1 MEVGRQGISGN
12 AGASFG
18 KGRQIHVLCEG
29 GRKVYSL
36 PVLIAEPDPMLR
48 TLYRKVV
55 LEGQEYSFAGF
66 AENGEEIVPLLS
78 KTTVN
83 LVLLEIAL
91 HGFDGLEGFRRMRAH
106 FPRVDFIILSSEKSP
121 DTVRGAICSGAFD
134 YLIKPFEWER
144 LTRALAAYSEYYRG
158 LVGRDMPWRQEDLD
172 RLLGFRKR
180 LSGAPEGA
188 PKGFQETLLI
198 RLGKLLQESRKPLS
212 AANAGRMLGISRSS
226 ARRYLELL
234 AERGEV
240 TVDYELSTVGRP
252 QKLYFASGPIVKR
265 KQNHPKSSIN

>member
-1 MEVGRQGISGN
+1 M
-12 AGASFG
+12 
-18 KGRQIHVLCEG
+18 
-29 GRKVYSL
+29 YSL

-55 LEGQEYSFAGF
+55 VEGQGYSFAGF
-66 AENGEEIVPLLS
+66 AEKGGEIAPLLS

-83 LVLLEIAL
+83 LVLLDIAL
-91 HGFDGLEGFRRMRAH
+91 PGFNGLEGFRRMRTN

-121 DTVRGAICSGAFD
+121 DVVRGAICSGAFD

-144 LTRALAAYSEYYRG
+144 LTRALAAYSEYYHG

-180 LSGAPEGA
+180 ISGTPGGA

-212 AANAGRMLGISRSS
+212 AADAGRMLGISRSS

-234 AERGEV
+234 VQREEV
-240 TVDYELSTVGRP
+240 AVDFELTTVGRP
-252 QKLYFASGPIVKR
+252 QKLYFATGPVVKK
-265 KQNHPKSSIN
+265 KQNNAKLSNS